1 LKKGFTMAQA
11 ETGDTVKIHFTGKL
25 EDGTIFGSTTA
36 REPLE
41 FKLGE
46 GGIIPGVESAVE
58 GMNVGESK
66 TVKVPPEQ
74 AYGQHQAELVQE
86 VSRDQFPKDVEPKIG
101 QKFEVPQPGELGQA
115 MVVRVVN
122 VSESTVTL
130 DANHPLAGRDLT
142 FELELLEIPSKTE
155 GN

>member
-1 LKKGFTMAQA
+1 MAQA
-11 ETGDTVKIHFTGKL
+11 KTGDTVKIHFTGKL
-25 EDGTIFGSTTA
+25 EDGTVFGSTA
-36 REPLE
+36 NREPLE
-41 FKLGE
+41 FELGE
-46 GGIIPGVESAVE
+46 GRIIPGIEKAVE

-66 TVKVPPEQ
+66 TVEVPPEQ
-74 AYGQHQAELVQE
+74 AYGQHQAELVQK
-86 VSRDQFPKDVEPKIG
+86 VSRDRFPEDVEPQVG
-101 QKFEVPQPGELGQA
+101 QEFEIPQQEGRPMA
-115 MVVRVVN
+115 VRVVD

>member
-1 LKKGFTMAQA
+1 MAQA
-11 ETGDTVKIHFTGKL
+11 KKGDTVKIHFTGKL
-25 EDGTIFGSTTA
+25 EDGTVFGSTA
-36 REPLE
+36 DREPLE

-46 GGIIPGVESAVE
+46 GKIIPGVEKAVE

-66 TVKVPPEQ
+66 TFEVPPEQ

-101 QKFEVPQPGELGQA
+101 QKFEVPQQEGLPMA
-115 MVVRVVN
+115 VRVVN

-142 FELELLEIPSKTE
+142 FDLELLEIPSKTE
-155 GN
+155 

>member
-1 LKKGFTMAQA
+1 MAQA
-11 ETGDTVKIHFTGKL
+11 KTGDTVKIHFTGKL
-25 EDGTIFGSTTA
+25 EDGTVFGSTA
-36 REPLE
+36 NREPLE
-41 FKLGE
+41 FELGE
-46 GGIIPGVESAVE
+46 GRIIPGIEKAVE

-86 VSRDQFPKDVEPKIG
+86 VSRDQFPKDAEPQVG
-101 QKFEVPQPGELGQA
+101 QKFEIPQPDERVQA

-142 FELELLEIPSKTE
+142 FELELMDVPSKSE

>member
-1 LKKGFTMAQA
+1 MAQA
-11 ETGDTVKIHFTGKL
+11 KTGDTVKIHFTGKL
-25 EDGTIFGSTTA
+25 EDGTVFGSTTN
-36 REPLE
+36 RGPLE

-46 GGIIPGVESAVE
+46 GEIIPGVDSAVE

-74 AYGQHQAELVQE
+74 AYGQHQAELVAE

-101 QKFEVPQPGELGQA
+101 QKFEVPQQEGQPMA
-115 MVVRVVN
+115 VRVVD

-142 FELELLEIPSKTE
+142 FDLELMEIPSTTE
-155 GN
+155 

>member
-1 LKKGFTMAQA
+1 MAQA
-11 ETGDTVKIHFTGKL
+11 KTGDTVKINFTGKL
-25 EDGTIFGSTTA
+25 EDGTIFGSTTN

-74 AYGQHQAELVQE
+74 AYGQHQAELVAE
-86 VSRDQFPKDVEPKIG
+86 VSRDQFPKGVEPKIG
-101 QKFEVPQPGELGQA
+101 QKFEVAQSDEQGNVR
-115 MVVRVVN
+115 VVRVVN

-155 GN
+155 GD